1 MGGLP
6 QNSDTA
12 SPEDETVQV
21 LFVRG
26 PKLLELDVPSEVVLV
41 LLDADRYKAVF
52 EAAVGEY
59 SQWHSWNV
67 EIVDLALVRVRYHVA
82 FLDLGA
88 MAFHGSRLGDLLG
101 VCASLFGGDVED
113 VCSGNV
119 GGGISGIWIAEED
132 RFTAGFLGLGVVVDE
147 NEVGVSCKLGHHEDE
162 LGLDSELVGDCRCPV
177 DDVFAIDVALWFL
190 ENDEE
195 LLVLL
200 HVFSFL
206 ALVWLAH
213 CDRVDDDSLGG
224 RDEEFNCSIG
234 DPCFREVGFVATDE
248 VGCCWLDVGE
258 VHCLRL

>member
-101 VCASLFGGDVED
+101 VCVSLFGGDVED

-119 GGGISGIWIAEED
+119 GGGIGGIWSNLAYGGQYMGRGIRARRYIGRIKLVGQTELRAMLYGRPD
-132 RFTAGFLGLGVVVDE
+132 KLSILTFAFLDAGY
-147 NEVGVSCKLGHHEDE
+147 VGVSYRHFGGDRAQLLLGF
-162 LGLDSELVGDCRCPV
+162 GGGVGIYWGRSFV
-177 DDVFAIDVALWFL
+177 LRFDVATSAL
-190 ENDEE
+190 EDYAPYYY
-195 LLVLL
+195 LTLT
-200 HVFSFL
+200 H
-206 ALVWLAH
+206 
-213 CDRVDDDSLGG
+213 
-224 RDEEFNCSIG
+224 
-234 DPCFREVGFVATDE
+234 PY
-248 VGCCWLDVGE
+248 
-258 VHCLRL
+258 